1 MLPTLRQLQFFT
13 CLVRNKSFS
22 RAANECCVSQ
32 STLSAGIKELEGIL
46 EAPLVDRSSRQFA
59 LTPLGENM
67 AKRAEEI
74 LGLANDMV
82 RAAAGRAPLTGDLRL
97 GLIPT
102 IGPYLLPD
110 MMPKLT
116 GAYPELQLYLREELT
131 EGLIEGL
138 RAGRIDIAVLAM
150 PVETDG
156 LDTLIFA
163 EDPFVFACPG
173 NHPYADRASIQT
185 QDLDGERLLLL
196 EDGHCLRDHALDACA
211 LRQRDTA
218 EAFGATSLFTLAQMV
233 ASGVGTTLLPQIAV
247 DHGLA
252 NMAGLVTVPIIDAD
266 GNRPSRDLGLA
277 WRHGSGREEEA
288 LALAKVLSGEG

>member
-173 NHPYADRASIQT
+173 NHPYADRESIRT